1 MKGPHRRRRS
11 VLLRLTFAVAVSIT
25 GHALGGSAKAATI
38 AGASDPAPPSPI
50 VLAGFTSQQYPD
62 FFKVAGDGRTLTLAG
77 IALEMTCTSGAQFV
91 LEDDFARIPIGPSGR
106 LHGSYAQAP
115 TSGSDGATVS
125 ATDAL
130 SARLNRRH
138 TQLSGVWQL
147 SAHYAF
153 TDGTTDDCSSGPVRF
168 TATG

>member
-1 MKGPHRRRRS
+1 MKGRNRRRWS
-11 VLLRLTFAVAVSIT
+11 VWLRLASVAMLIA
-25 GHALGGSAKAATI
+25 GHALEGSARAATI
-38 AGASDPAPPSPI
+38 GAIDAPPPSAI
-50 VLAGFTSQQYPD
+50 VLAGFTSQQFPV
-62 FFKVAGDGRTLTLAG
+62 FFKVGGDGRTLTLAG
-77 IALEMTCTSGAQFV
+77 IALNMTCTSGAQFV
-91 LEDDFARIPIGPSGR
+91 LQDDFARVPIGPSGR
-106 LHGSYAQAP
+106 LHGRYAQAP

-130 SARLNRRH
+130 SAHLNRRH

-153 TDGTTDDCSSGPVRF
+153 TDGTSDDCSSGPVRF

>member
-1 MKGPHRRRRS
+1 MKGPNRRRRS
-11 VLLRLTFAVAVSIT
+11 VLLRLTFVAMAIT

-38 AGASDPAPPSPI
+38 VGASDSAPPSPI

-62 FFKVAGDGRTLTLAG
+62 FFKVAGDGRTLTIAG
-77 IALEMTCTSGAQFV
+77 IALNMTCTSGAQFV
-91 LEDDFARIPIGPSGR
+91 LEDEFARVPISPSGR

-115 TSGSDGATVS
+115 TSGSDGVTVS

-130 SARLNRRH
+130 SAHLNRRH

-153 TDGTTDDCSSGPVRF
+153 TDGTSDDCSSGPVRF